1 MRKPQSVVLALVS
14 ALTCAATQAGVLYTW
29 EDERGQVQISDV
41 VPAKYK
47 ATARRIDTRQFELS
61 AEQVQ
66 AAQAQA
72 SALKARASTT
82 AHDDQRP
89 SPRSTHSSAS
99 AATAAAR
106 PSQSIN
112 FNDCTAWRRAFLASR
127 DCFAGFQR
135 GPGYGALRPGAY
147 EACGPEIPNPEPKCG
162 PEKWQ

>member
-1 MRKPQSVVLALVS
+1 MRKPHSVVLALV
-14 ALTCAATQAGVLYTW
+14 ATLACAATHAGLLYTW

-41 VPAKYK
+41 VPPKYK
-47 ATARRIDTRQFELS
+47 ATARRIDSRQFELS

-72 SALKARASTT
+72 SALKARAST
-82 AHDDQRP
+82 AAQNGQLPP
-89 SPRSTHSSAS
+89 SRSTHSPAS
-99 AATAAAR
+99 AAVTAAR